1 MSRIYTSRVG
11 RVYLETGKRLR
22 VAIIGSGNI
31 GTDLLY
37 KVRRSKH
44 LKCTFMVGRR
54 LDSPGLERANEMGIQ
69 TSPDGLEGLKA
80 NIGNMDLVFDAT
92 SASEHIMIAKA
103 LQNKNVALINLT
115 PAPLGSF
122 YIPLVTNNPEMI
134 HANSHLNMVTCGGQT
149 SIPLIH
155 ILSSNMKINSVEVV
169 STIASNSAG
178 LATRKNLDEYITNT
192 ERAISEETDI
202 QESKVMLV
210 INPAIP
216 EIIMHT
222 SIYVSGSEF
231 VVENIQDLINQRIKE
246 MNAKKSN
253 IKLIALPTFINLN
266 TIHFAVQ
273 VSGSGDYLPTYSG
286 NLDIINVA
294 AIQAAE
300 NISRSMAP

>member
-44 LKCTFMVGRR
+44 LKCTLMVGRR
-54 LDSPGLERANEMGIQ
+54 LDSPGLERANKMGIQ

-122 YIPLVTNNPEMI
+122 YIPLVTNNPEII

-155 ILSSNMKINSVEVV
+155 ILSSNINSVEVV

-231 VVENIQDLINQRIKE
+231 VLENIQDLINQRIKE

-253 IKLIALPTFINLN
+253 IKLIALPTFINLD

>member
-1 MSRIYTSRVG
+1 
-11 RVYLETGKRLR
+11 
-22 VAIIGSGNI
+22 
-31 GTDLLY
+31 
-37 KVRRSKH
+37 
-44 LKCTFMVGRR
+44 MVGRR
-54 LDSPGLERANEMGIQ
+54 LDSPGLERANKMGIQ

-80 NIGNMDLVFDAT
+80 NIGNIDLVFDAT
-92 SASEHIMIAKA
+92 SASDHIKIAKT

-134 HANSHLNMVTCGGQT
+134 HANCHLNMVTCGGQT

-178 LATRKNLDEYITNT
+178 LATRKNLDEYIANT

-202 QESKVMLV
+202 QEIKVMLV

-216 EIIMHT
+216 EIVMHT
-222 SIYVSGSEF
+222 SIYVSGPAL
-231 VVENIQDLINQRIKE
+231 VVENIGDLINERIKE
-246 MNAKKSN
+246 MNVNNPN
-253 IKLIALPTFINLN
+253 IKLIALPTFINSN

-273 VSGSGDYLPTYSG
+273 VSGSGDYLPSYSG

-300 NISRSMAP
+300 SISRRVTPES

>member
-1 MSRIYTSRVG
+1 
-11 RVYLETGKRLR
+11 LETGKRLR

-44 LKCTFMVGRR
+44 LKCTLMVGRR
-54 LDSPGLERANEMGIQ
+54 TDSPGLERANKMGIQ

-80 NIGNMDLVFDAT
+80 NIANIDLVFDAT
-92 SASEHIMIAKA
+92 SASEHILIADT

-115 PAPLGSF
+115 PAPLGIF
-122 YIPLVTNNPEMI
+122 YIPLVTNNPKMI

-149 SIPLIH
+149 SIPLLH
-155 ILSSNMKINSVEVV
+155 ILSSNLNLDSVEVV

-178 LATRKNLDEYITNT
+178 LATRKNLDEYIANT
-192 ERAISEETDI
+192 ERAISEETGV
-202 QESKVMLV
+202 QEVKVMLV

-216 EIIMHT
+216 EIVMHT
-222 SIYVSGSEF
+222 SMYVSGPDL
-231 VVENIQDLINQRIKE
+231 VEDKAQDLINQRIKE
-246 MNAKKSN
+246 MNVN
-253 IKLIALPTFINLN
+253 NPNVKLIASPTFVNLN
-266 TIHFAVQ
+266 TIHFAVE

-300 NISRSMAP
+300 SISQSVAP

>member
-1 MSRIYTSRVG
+1 M
-11 RVYLETGKRLR
+11 ETGKRLR

-44 LKCTFMVGRR
+44 LKCTLMVGRR
-54 LDSPGLERANEMGIQ
+54 TDSPGLERANKMGIQ
-69 TSPDGLEGLKA
+69 TSPDGLKGLRA
-80 NIGNMDLVFDAT
+80 NIANIDLVFDAT
-92 SASEHIMIAKA
+92 SASEHILIAEA

-122 YIPLVTNNPEMI
+122 YIPLVTNNPETI

-149 SIPLIH
+149 SIPLLH
-155 ILSSNMKINSVEVV
+155 ILSSNLNLNSVEVV

-178 LATRKNLDEYITNT
+178 IATRKNLDEYIANT
-192 ERAISEETDI
+192 ERAISEETGI
-202 QESKVMLV
+202 QEVKVMLI

-216 EIIMHT
+216 EIVMHT
-222 SIYVSGSEF
+222 SIYVSGSDL
-231 VVENIQDLINQRIKE
+231 VERRVQDMINQRITE
-246 MNAKKSN
+246 MNVN
-253 IKLIALPTFINLN
+253 NPNVKLISLPTFINLN
-266 TIHFAVQ
+266 TIHFAVE
-273 VSGSGDYLPTYSG
+273 VSGSGDYLPSYSG

-300 NISRSMAP
+300 NISQSIAP

>member
-1 MSRIYTSRVG
+1 M
-11 RVYLETGKRLR
+11 ETGKRLR

-44 LKCTFMVGRR
+44 LKCTLMVGRR
-54 LDSPGLERANEMGIQ
+54 TDSPGLERANKMGIQ
-69 TSPDGLEGLKA
+69 TSPDGLKGLRA
-80 NIGNMDLVFDAT
+80 NIANIDLVFDAT
-92 SASEHIMIAKA
+92 SASEHILIADS

-122 YIPLVTNNPEMI
+122 YIPLVTNNPETI

-149 SIPLIH
+149 SIPLLH
-155 ILSSNMKINSVEVV
+155 ILSSNLNLNSVEVV

-178 LATRKNLDEYITNT
+178 IATRKNLDEYIANT
-192 ERAISEETDI
+192 ERAISEETGI
-202 QESKVMLV
+202 QEVKVMLI

-216 EIIMHT
+216 EIVMHT
-222 SIYVSGSEF
+222 SIYVSGSDL
-231 VVENIQDLINQRIKE
+231 VERRVQDMINQRITE
-246 MNAKKSN
+246 MNVN
-253 IKLIALPTFINLN
+253 NPNVKLISLPTFINLN
-266 TIHFAVQ
+266 TIHFAVE
-273 VSGSGDYLPTYSG
+273 VSGSGDYLPSYSG

-300 NISRSMAP
+300 NISQSIAP

>member
-1 MSRIYTSRVG
+1 M
-11 RVYLETGKRLR
+11 ETGKRLR

-44 LKCTFMVGRR
+44 LKCTLMVGRR
-54 LDSPGLERANEMGIQ
+54 TDSPGLERANKMGIQ

-80 NIGNMDLVFDAT
+80 NIANIDLVFDAT
-92 SASEHIMIAKA
+92 SAAEHILIADT

-122 YIPLVTNNPEMI
+122 YIPLVTNNPKMI
-134 HANSHLNMVTCGGQT
+134 HVNSHLNMLTCGGQT
-149 SIPLIH
+149 SIPLLH
-155 ILSSNMKINSVEVV
+155 ILSSNLNLDSVEVV

-178 LATRKNLDEYITNT
+178 LATRKNLDEYIANT
-192 ERAISEETDI
+192 ERAISEETGV
-202 QESKVMLV
+202 QEVKVILV

-216 EIIMHT
+216 EIVMHT
-222 SIYVSGSEF
+222 SMYVSGPDL
-231 VVENIQDLINQRIKE
+231 VDNKAQDLINQRINE
-246 MNAKKSN
+246 MNIN
-253 IKLIALPTFINLN
+253 NPNVKLIASPTFVNLN
-266 TIHFAVQ
+266 TIHFAVE

-300 NISRSMAP
+300 SISQSVAP

>member
-1 MSRIYTSRVG
+1 M
-11 RVYLETGKRLR
+11 ETGKRLR

-44 LKCTFMVGRR
+44 LKCTLMVGRR
-54 LDSPGLERANEMGIQ
+54 ADSPGLERAKKMGIQ

-80 NIGNMDLVFDAT
+80 NIANIDLVFDAT
-92 SASEHIMIAKA
+92 SASEHILIANT
-103 LQNKNVALINLT
+103 LQNLNVALINLT

-134 HANSHLNMVTCGGQT
+134 HTNSHLNMVTCGGQT
-149 SIPLIH
+149 SIPLLH
-155 ILSSNMKINSVEVV
+155 ILSSNLNLNSVEVV

-178 LATRKNLDEYITNT
+178 IATRKNLDEYISNT
-192 ERAISEETDI
+192 ERAISEETGVQDV
-202 QESKVMLV
+202 KVMLV
-210 INPAIP
+210 INPATP
-216 EIIMHT
+216 EIVMHT
-222 SIYVSGSEF
+222 SIYVSGSDL
-231 VVENIQDLINQRIKE
+231 VERKAQDLINQRIAE
-246 MNAKKSN
+246 MNLN
-253 IKLIALPTFINLN
+253 NPNVKLIASPTFVNSN
-266 TIHFAVQ
+266 TIHFAVE

-300 NISRSMAP
+300 DISQSVAP

>member
-1 MSRIYTSRVG
+1 
-11 RVYLETGKRLR
+11 LETGKRLR

-44 LKCTFMVGRR
+44 LKCTLMVGRR
-54 LDSPGLERANEMGIQ
+54 TDSPGLERANKMGIQ

-80 NIGNMDLVFDAT
+80 NITNIDLVFDAT
-92 SASEHIMIAKA
+92 SASEHILIADT

-122 YIPLVTNNPEMI
+122 YIPLVTNNPKMI

-149 SIPLIH
+149 SIPLLH
-155 ILSSNMKINSVEVV
+155 ILSSNLNLHSVEVV

-178 LATRKNLDEYITNT
+178 LATRKNLDEYIANT
-192 ERAISEETDI
+192 ERAISEETGV
-202 QESKVMLV
+202 QEVKVMLV

-216 EIIMHT
+216 EIVMHT
-222 SIYVSGSEF
+222 SMYVSGPDL
-231 VVENIQDLINQRIKE
+231 VEDKAQDLINQRIKE
-246 MNAKKSN
+246 MNVN
-253 IKLIALPTFINLN
+253 NPNVKLIASPTFVSLN
-266 TIHFAVQ
+266 TIHFAVE

-300 NISRSMAP
+300 SISKSVAP

>member
-1 MSRIYTSRVG
+1 M
-11 RVYLETGKRLR
+11 ETGKRLR

-44 LKCTFMVGRR
+44 LKCTLMVGRR
-54 LDSPGLERANEMGIQ
+54 TDSPGLERANKMGIQ
-69 TSPDGLEGLKA
+69 TSPDGLKGLRA
-80 NIGNMDLVFDAT
+80 NIANIDLVFDAT
-92 SASEHIMIAKA
+92 SASEHILIAEA

-122 YIPLVTNNPEMI
+122 YIPLVTNNPETI

-149 SIPLIH
+149 SIPLLH
-155 ILSSNMKINSVEVV
+155 ILSSNLNLNSVEVV

-178 LATRKNLDEYITNT
+178 IATRKNLDEYIANT
-192 ERAISEETDI
+192 ERAISEETGV
-202 QESKVMLV
+202 QEVKVMLI

-216 EIIMHT
+216 EIVMHT
-222 SIYVSGSEF
+222 SIYVSGSDL
-231 VVENIQDLINQRIKE
+231 VERRAQDMINQRITE
-246 MNAKKSN
+246 MNVN
-253 IKLIALPTFINLN
+253 NPNLKLISLPTFVNLN
-266 TIHFAVQ
+266 TIHFAVE
-273 VSGSGDYLPTYSG
+273 VSGSGDYLPSYSG

-300 NISRSMAP
+300 NISQSIAP

>member
-1 MSRIYTSRVG
+1 M
-11 RVYLETGKRLR
+11 ETGKRLR

-44 LKCTFMVGRR
+44 LKCTLMVGRR
-54 LDSPGLERANEMGIQ
+54 TDSPGLERANKMGIR

-80 NIGNMDLVFDAT
+80 NIDNIDLVFDAT
-92 SASEHIMIAKA
+92 SASEHILIADS

-122 YIPLVTNNPEMI
+122 FIPLVTNNPEII

-149 SIPLIH
+149 SIPLLH
-155 ILSSNMKINSVEVV
+155 ILSSNLNLDSVEVV

-192 ERAISEETDI
+192 ERAISEETGV
-202 QESKVMLV
+202 QEVKVMLV

-216 EIIMHT
+216 EIVMHT
-222 SIYVSGSEF
+222 SMYVSGPDL
-231 VVENIQDLINQRIKE
+231 VDNKVQDLINQRIKE
-246 MNAKKSN
+246 MNVN
-253 IKLIALPTFINLN
+253 NPNVKLVVSPTFVNLN
-266 TIHFAVQ
+266 TIHFAVE

-300 NISRSMAP
+300 SISQSVAP

>member
-1 MSRIYTSRVG
+1 MSRICTSRVG
-11 RVYLETGKRLR
+11 RVHLETGKRLR

-44 LKCTFMVGRR
+44 LKCSLMVGRR
-54 LDSPGLERANEMGIQ
+54 LDSPGLERANKMGIQ

-80 NIGNMDLVFDAT
+80 NIENIDLVFDAT
-92 SASEHIMIAKA
+92 SASEHILIASTLLKE
-103 LQNKNVALINLT
+103 NVALINLT

-122 YIPLVTNNPEMI
+122 YIPLVTNNPEII

-155 ILSSNMKINSVEVV
+155 ILSSHLKISSVEVV

-178 LATRKNLDEYITNT
+178 IATRKNLDEYISNT
-192 ERAISEETDI
+192 ERAIGEETGI
-202 QESKVMLV
+202 QEIKVMLV

-216 EIIMHT
+216 EIVMHT
-222 SIYVSGSEF
+222 SIYVSGPE
-231 VVENIQDLINQRIKE
+231 LIVDNAQELIIQRIRE
-246 MNAKKSN
+246 MNISNPN
-253 IKLIALPTFINLN
+253 IKLIAAPTQIDLN
-266 TIHFAVQ
+266 TIHFAVE

-300 NISRSMAP
+300 NISLSVAL

>member
-1 MSRIYTSRVG
+1 M
-11 RVYLETGKRLR
+11 ETGKRLR

-44 LKCTFMVGRR
+44 LKCTLMVGRR
-54 LDSPGLERANEMGIQ
+54 TDSPGLERANKMGIR

-80 NIGNMDLVFDAT
+80 NIDNIDLVFDAT
-92 SASEHIMIAKA
+92 SASEHILIADS

-122 YIPLVTNNPEMI
+122 FIPLVTNNPEII

-149 SIPLIH
+149 SIPLLH
-155 ILSSNMKINSVEVV
+155 ILSSNLNLDSVEVV

-178 LATRKNLDEYITNT
+178 LATRKNLDEYIANT
-192 ERAISEETDI
+192 ERAISEETGV
-202 QESKVMLV
+202 QEVKVMLV

-216 EIIMHT
+216 EIVMHT
-222 SIYVSGSEF
+222 SMYVSGPDL
-231 VVENIQDLINQRIKE
+231 VDNKVQDLINQRIKE
-246 MNAKKSN
+246 MNVN
-253 IKLIALPTFINLN
+253 NPNVKLVVSPTFVNLN
-266 TIHFAVQ
+266 TIHFAVE

-300 NISRSMAP
+300 SISQSVAP

>member
-1 MSRIYTSRVG
+1 M
-11 RVYLETGKRLR
+11 ETGKRLR

-37 KVRRSKH
+37 KVRRSRH
-44 LKCTFMVGRR
+44 LKCTLMVGRR
-54 LDSPGLERANEMGIQ
+54 KDSPGLERANKMGIQ
-69 TSPDGLEGLKA
+69 TSSDGLKGLKA
-80 NIGNMDLVFDAT
+80 NIANIDLVFDAT
-92 SASEHIMIAKA
+92 SASEHILIAEA

-122 YIPLVTNNPEMI
+122 YIPLVTNNSETI

-149 SIPLIH
+149 SIPLLH
-155 ILSSNMKINSVEVV
+155 LLSSNLNLNSVEVV

-178 LATRKNLDEYITNT
+178 IATRKNLDEYIANT
-192 ERAISEETDI
+192 ERAISEETGI
-202 QESKVMLV
+202 QEVKVMLV

-216 EIIMHT
+216 EIVMHT
-222 SIYVSGSEF
+222 SIYVSGSDL
-231 VVENIQDLINQRIKE
+231 VERTAQDLINQRITE
-246 MNAKKSN
+246 MNIN
-253 IKLIALPTFINLN
+253 NPNVKLISLPTFVNLN
-266 TIHFAVQ
+266 TIHFAVE

-300 NISRSMAP
+300 NISQSIAP

>member
-1 MSRIYTSRVG
+1 M
-11 RVYLETGKRLR
+11 ETGKRLR

-44 LKCTFMVGRR
+44 LKCTLMVGRR
-54 LDSPGLERANEMGIQ
+54 TDSPGLERANKMGIQ
-69 TSPDGLEGLKA
+69 TSPDGLKGLRA
-80 NIGNMDLVFDAT
+80 NIANIDLVFDAT
-92 SASEHIMIAKA
+92 SASEHILIAEA

-122 YIPLVTNNPEMI
+122 YIPLVTNNPETI

-149 SIPLIH
+149 SIPLLH
-155 ILSSNMKINSVEVV
+155 ILSSNLNLNSVEVV

-178 LATRKNLDEYITNT
+178 IATRKNLDEYIANT
-192 ERAISEETDI
+192 ERAISEETGI
-202 QESKVMLV
+202 QEVKVMLI

-216 EIIMHT
+216 EIVMHT
-222 SIYVSGSEF
+222 SIYVSGSDL
-231 VVENIQDLINQRIKE
+231 VERRAQDMINQRITE
-246 MNAKKSN
+246 MNVN
-253 IKLIALPTFINLN
+253 NPNLKLISLPTFVNLN
-266 TIHFAVQ
+266 TIHFAVE
-273 VSGSGDYLPTYSG
+273 VSGSGDYLPSYSG

-300 NISRSMAP
+300 NISQSIAP